1 MRRDTD
7 TAKWPDGGLSV
18 RNSYEPPQAVEAVD
32 LVSLSGQRGADS
44 VWLLEY
50 FDGFGEGVPQLNAWS
65 GSSQEIAATDLGAAM
80 KLTHQI
86 VWGDFM
92 AFDHD
97 QDQPWFVITA
107 FDGCWFDVRTDD
119 TGVIDALRAHYA
131 DTRPLD
137 PDAPRGAQ

>member
-18 RNSYEPPQAVEAVD
+18 RESYEPPQVVEAAD
-32 LVSLSGQRGADS
+32 LVLLSGQRGSKSA
-44 VWLLEY
+44 WLLEY
-50 FDGFGEGVPQLNAWS
+50 FDGFGEDVMQLDGWS
-65 GSSQEIAATDLGAAM
+65 DSSKEIATTELIAAL

-86 VWGDFM
+86 VWGDFI
-92 AFDHD
+92 AFDSD
-97 QDQPWFVITA
+97 QDRPWFVITA

-119 TGVIDALRAHYA
+119 AEVIAALRSRYA

-137 PDAPRGAQ
+137 PNAPRGAQ

>member
-1 MRRDTD
+1 MKRDTD

-18 RNSYEPPQAVEAVD
+18 RESYEPPQLVEAAD
-32 LVSLSGQRGADS
+32 LVLLSGPRGSKS

-50 FDGFGEGVPQLNAWS
+50 FDGFGEDVTRLDEWND
-65 GSSQEIAATDLGAAM
+65 SSKEIATTDLVAAL

-86 VWGDFM
+86 IWGDFI

-97 QDQPWFVITA
+97 GDRPWFVLTA

-119 TGVIDALRAHYA
+119 AEVIAALRSRYA